1 MVLPEDFIESIKNLN
16 ELVAT
21 QHDQAAAMLY
31 RLMFRH
37 EKDLKILDH
46 YADAIFEGIIGFGG
60 EFAEEDY
67 RNYIQYIK
75 CINPKEAEW
84 YQKHLNEELKKKE
97 DEALEDD

>member
-1 MVLPEDFIESIKNLN
+1 MELPKDFIESIKNLN

-37 EKDLKILDH
+37 ERNLNILNH
-46 YADAIFEGIIGFGG
+46 YADTIFEGIIGFGG

-67 RNYIQYIK
+67 RNYIQYLK
-75 CINPKEAEW
+75 CINPKEAVW
-84 YQKHLNEELKKKE
+84 YQEILDEELKKIE
-97 DEALEDD
+97 DDDLEDG

>member
-1 MVLPEDFIESIKNLN
+1 MELPEDFIESIKDLN
-16 ELVAT
+16 EHVAT

-37 EKDLKILDH
+37 EKDLNILDH
-46 YADAIFEGIIGFGG
+46 YADTIFDGIFGFDGD
-60 EFAEEDY
+60 FAEEDY

-84 YQKHLNEELKKKE
+84 YQKHLDEELKKQE

>member
-1 MVLPEDFIESIKNLN
+1 MELPVDFIESIKNQN

-37 EKDLKILDH
+37 EKDLNILDH
-46 YADAIFEGIIGFGG
+46 YADTIFDGIFGFGG
-60 EFAEEDY
+60 DFAEEDY

-75 CINPKEAEW
+75 CINSKEAEW
-84 YQKHLNEELKKKE
+84 YQKQLDEELKKQE
-97 DEALEDD
+97 DDVLEDN